1 LSWRGLKVWFIPLKE
16 FMVYSIEGVS
26 KVAVDFYKDLFG
38 FEQTLDINSE
48 DFSWDESER
57 DTDFENDFLCCQ
69 ITERD
74 KTSCLE
80 SYAGPPAPDFFY
92 VLSIAV
98 VRCFE
103 KGEFDVIRLNY
114 AMLTLI
120 HKEPDVKHLKYRSIS
135 LLNCSLKIITWILTE
150 AE

>member
-38 FEQTLDINSE
+38 FEQTLDIK

-74 KTSCLE
+74 
-80 SYAGPPAPDFFY
+80 
-92 VLSIAV
+92 
-98 VRCFE
+98 
-103 KGEFDVIRLNY
+103 
-114 AMLTLI
+114 
-120 HKEPDVKHLKYRSIS
+120 
-135 LLNCSLKIITWILTE
+135 
-150 AE
+150 